1 MRMFP
6 KFSALKSASGALL
19 TSAGSTR
26 SHAMDGLPHH
36 RSTLQLRQTRPRE
49 AELLAHSH
57 IAGLIVIVKPIGVIP
72 GGLRRGPVPYCF
84 MSQGSEEF
92 GESKVGD
99 KK

>member
-1 MRMFP
+1 M
-6 KFSALKSASGALL
+6 
-19 TSAGSTR
+19 
-26 SHAMDGLPHH
+26 
-36 RSTLQLRQTRPRE
+36 
-49 AELLAHSH
+49 
-57 IAGLIVIVKPIGVIP
+57 IVKPIGVIP